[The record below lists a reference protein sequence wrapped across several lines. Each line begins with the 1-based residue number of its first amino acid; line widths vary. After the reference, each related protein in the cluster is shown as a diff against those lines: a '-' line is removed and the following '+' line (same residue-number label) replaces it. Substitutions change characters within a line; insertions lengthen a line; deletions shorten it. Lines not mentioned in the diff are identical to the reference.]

1 MPKDSERWDQKYE
14 TFSSPV
20 PPDPLLVE
28 YEKLFK
34 PFSHIVDLG
43 AGTGRNAIYLAQQQH
58 VSIAVDCSQRA
69 IHEAQRRA
77 AHANVNILGLV
88 ADLTDFRFSCAS
100 LDAVVC
106 FKYLNRNLMQ
116 DLHFSLHGG
125 GYLVFKTFT
134 PNILREFPTFNP
146 DFVLQPGELAQMFE
160 NYEVVSIYDDGK
172 PDTQTYSHIV
182 ARKPDS

>member
-14 TFSSPV
+14 TFSSPD
-20 PPDPLLVE
+20 PPDPLLVK
-28 YEKLFK
+28 YAKLFK
-34 PFSHIVDLG
+34 PFSRVVDLG

-77 AHANVNILGLV
+77 AKANIELLGLV
-88 ADLTDFRFSCAS
+88 ADLNTFRFSQES

-106 FKYLNRNLMQ
+106 FKYMNRNLMQ
-116 DLHFSLHGG
+116 DLQYRLHGG
-125 GYLVFKTFT
+125 GYLVFKTFNL
-134 PNILREFPTFNP
+134 NILREYPAFNP
-146 DFVLQPGELAQMFE
+146 DYVLQLGELARMFE
-160 NYEVVSIYDDGK
+160 NYEIVSIDDDGK

-182 ARKPDS
+182 ARKPVP